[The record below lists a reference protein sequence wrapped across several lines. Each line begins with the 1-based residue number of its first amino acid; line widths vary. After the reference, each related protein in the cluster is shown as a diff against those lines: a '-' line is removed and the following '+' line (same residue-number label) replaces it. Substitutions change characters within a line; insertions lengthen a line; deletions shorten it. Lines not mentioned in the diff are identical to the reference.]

1 MENLKTIHNRVKRIL
16 EQKLQKHII
25 DKKTETR
32 NSDMALYIALAQY
45 LEDENGL
52 NITEKPFRYVLDN
65 LKELGLPTIE
75 SVGRARRKVQE
86 QHPHLQSE
94 KKVKKMREV
103 QKEEYR
109 KYTKGII

>member
-1 MENLKTIHNRVKRIL
+1 MGNLKTIHNRVKRIL
-16 EQKLQKHII
+16 EQKP
-25 DKKTETR
+25 ETR

-45 LEDENGL
+45 FEDENGL
-52 NITEKPFRYVLDN
+52 NITEKPFRYVLGN

-75 SVGRARRKVQE
+75 SVGRARRKIQE

-103 QKEEYR
+103 QEEEYR
-109 KYTKGII
+109 KYSKGII